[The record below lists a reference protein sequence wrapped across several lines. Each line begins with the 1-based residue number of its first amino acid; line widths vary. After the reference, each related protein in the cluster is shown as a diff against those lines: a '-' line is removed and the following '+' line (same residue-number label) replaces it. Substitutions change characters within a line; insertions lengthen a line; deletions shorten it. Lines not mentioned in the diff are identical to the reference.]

1 LGDLGVDGIITLKL
15 VLNKYTVTIKGKS
28 VPLQAWS
35 GPEGSKGFQEV
46 KFPRFHNNGT
56 GWW

>member
-1 LGDLGVDGIITLKL
+1 MNEIINNEMEEFIRCKRK
-15 VLNKYTVTIKGKS
+15 VKQSRYRS
-28 VPLQAWS
+28 R
-35 GPEGSKGFQEV
+35 GPRGFQEV